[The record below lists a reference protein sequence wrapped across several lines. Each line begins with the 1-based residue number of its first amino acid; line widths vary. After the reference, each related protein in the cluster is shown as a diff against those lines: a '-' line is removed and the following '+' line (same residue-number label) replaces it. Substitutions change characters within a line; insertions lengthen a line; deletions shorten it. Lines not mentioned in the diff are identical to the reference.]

1 MIELLATKLFI
12 PRPRKN
18 LVFRPRLMEYLN
30 AGLEKK
36 LTLVAAP
43 AGFGK
48 TTLMSEWIPKSPR
61 CVAWLS
67 LDNNDNDPTRF
78 WAYFIRSLQGL
89 RKELGEGA
97 FSLLESPQA
106 PPITSILTALVNDI
120 AAFPD
125 AFSLVLDDYHVIESQ
140 PIHDALA
147 FLVENQPANMHLV
160 ITTRMDPPLP
170 LARLR
175 ARDQLTELRAND
187 LRFTADEAA
196 SFLRDVMGLNLST
209 SDIAA
214 LEARTEG
221 WIAGLQIAA
230 LSMQG
235 REDIP
240 GFIHAFSG
248 SHRHILGYL
257 ADEALSRRPKGTL
270 NFLLQTSILDRLC
283 GSLCDAITG
292 ESGGQA
298 ILENLEHANLFI
310 TPLDDE
316 GRWYRYHHLFA
327 EVLRARLQ
335 QSQPNLMP
343 ELDRRASAW
352 YEQNG
357 RLSDAVSHA
366 LAAKDFIQASR
377 LIEQTSRAM
386 WQRGEVTTLQNWLA
400 ALPTD
405 IRRASPQLCLA
416 QAWGALA
423 VGQLAVVDSSI
434 VEAEEA
440 MSPFDEANVRPLRA
454 EANAI
459 RSALAG
465 YRQDSDK
472 SIELAQRAI
481 QDLPQ
486 GEHFLR
492 GRLAYNLGWASMSQG
507 DLPTAS
513 QRLREAAT
521 FSLNAGDLSTA
532 SFALNALGAG
542 LEAEGR
548 LGESASCYQQVIQAI
563 QKHGQPLPVT
573 AASGAYVRL
582 GGILYEWND
591 LDKATQCANQGIE
604 LSRPFQ
610 TGGALFIGY
619 LILARVLGAQGDL
632 TGALETLQSAETA
645 VRTEATLQLGLRM
658 VESVRA
664 QFWLAQGNIRSV
676 AHWAKAYETGL
687 NFPANGDWPG
697 IRQFSP
703 VFDFECLTLVRVRM
717 AQALWDQA
725 LKLLTWLKPVIES
738 GSRNGSLIKLLSL
751 RALALRAQVLC
762 SESIATLE
770 HALSIAEP
778 EGFIRTFVDE
788 GEPMRLLLLDY
799 QSILKK
805 KLGDGDDS
813 ESLRLLTY
821 TDKLLAAFS
830 PPVPSGKPESVGMLE
845 PLSERELDI
854 LRLIATGRS
863 NQEIAEILVIAVSTV
878 KSHINNLYG
887 KLGTNRRTEALAIA
901 REKGLLSE

>member
-18 LVFRPRLMEYLN
+18 LVARPRLVERLN

-36 LTLVAAP
+36 LTLIAAP

-48 TTLMSEWIPKSPR
+48 TTLLSEWIPKSPR
-61 CVAWLS
+61 CVTWFS
-67 LDNNDNDPTRF
+67 LDEGDNDQAKF
-78 WAYFIRSLQGL
+78 WAYFIKSLQRL
-89 RKELGEGA
+89 RAELGEGA
-97 FSLLESPQA
+97 FSLLQSPQA
-106 PPITSILTALVNDI
+106 LPITTILTALINDLTSFQDPF
-120 AAFPD
+120 AV
-125 AFSLVLDDYHVIESQ
+125 VLDDYHIIDAQ
-140 PIHDALA
+140 PIHDGLT
-147 FLVENQPANMHLV
+147 FLIDHLPKNMHLV
-160 ITTRMDPPLP
+160 ITTRVDPPLP
-170 LARLR
+170 LARIR
-175 ARDQLTELRAND
+175 AHDDLTELRAND
-187 LRFTADEAA
+187 LRFSVKEAA
-196 SFLRDVMGLNLST
+196 EFLGQAMGLNVSAEA
-209 SDIAA
+209 IVA

-235 REDIP
+235 HHDME
-240 GFIHAFSG
+240 GFVRAFSG
-248 SHRHILGYL
+248 SHRQILAYL
-257 ADEALSRRPKGTL
+257 ATEVIDKQPGRIL
-270 NFLLQTSILDRLC
+270 NFLLKTSILDRLC
-283 GSLCDAITG
+283 GPLCDAVTG
-292 ESGGQA
+292 EPDGQV
-298 ILENLEHANLFI
+298 ILEELEHTNLFVMA
-310 TPLDDE
+310 LDEE
-316 GRWYRYHHLFA
+316 GRWYRYHHLFV

-335 QSQPNLMP
+335 RAHPDLMP
-343 ELDRRASAW
+343 ELYRRASAW
-352 YEQNG
+352 YERNG
-357 RLSDAVSHA
+357 RLSEAVSHA
-366 LAAKDFIQASR
+366 LAAKDFMQAAR
-377 LIEQTSRAM
+377 LIELTSGAM

-400 ALPTD
+400 ALPTK

-465 YRQDSDK
+465 YRQDSAK

-492 GRLAYNLGWASMSQG
+492 GRLTYNLGWASMSQG

-619 LILARVLGAQGDL
+619 LVLARVLGAQGDL
-632 TGALETLQSAETA
+632 TSALNALQSAETA
-645 VRTEATLQLGLRM
+645 ARSDATLQPGLRM
-658 VESVRA
+658 VEAVRA

-676 AHWAKAYETGL
+676 AHWTKAYETGL

-703 VFDFECLTLVRVRM
+703 VFDYECLTLVRVRM
-717 AQALWDQA
+717 AQAQWDQA
-725 LKLLTWLKPVIES
+725 LKLLTGLKPVIES

-751 RALALRAQVLC
+751 RALALRARALG
-762 SESIATLE
+762 SESIAALE
-770 HALSIAEP
+770 HVLTLAEP
-778 EGFIRTFVDE
+778 EGYIRTFVDE

-799 QSILKK
+799 QSIIKK
-805 KLGDGDDS
+805 KIGDKVDNADV
-813 ESLRLLTY
+813 RLLTY

-830 PPVPSGKPESVGMLE
+830 QPAVSEKPNHKRLPE

-863 NQEIAEILVIAVSTV
+863 NQEIAEILVIGVSTV
-878 KSHINNLYG
+878 KSHINNMYG
-887 KLGTNRRTEALAIA
+887 KLGTNRRTEAITIA
-901 REKGLLSE
+901 HDMGLLQE